1 MSKGLQ
7 ISLLVGLFAISTA
20 AGYFISDMLFPKE
33 AKEVAPAVKE
43 VVVEEPVKSPQPVIH
58 GVEASWSEAFK
69 VYAITVDASVETD
82 DQLKYYIYTDEACKM
97 ECDHGFENMFKVE
110 GTDDGNYY
118 IKVVNNRTQVDEA
131 YYTISDCKKPAE
143 KPTEVVRPLTESHVQ
158 NSINNTK
165 DGRVPVEDSY
175 HFATNQKVNIKINET
190 GTPISYSYFSEIWN
204 GKNMGDFSRVEV
216 VKLYYTGNKIYQMDI
231 NVY

>member
-7 ISLLVGLFAISTA
+7 ISLLVGLFALSTA

-33 AKEVAPAVKE
+33 SKEVVKVE
-43 VVVEEPVKSPQPVIH
+43 KQVVEEPVKSSLPVIH
-58 GVEASWSEAFK
+58 GVNSSWSEALK
-69 VYAITVDASVETD
+69 VYTITVDASVETD
-82 DQLKYYIYTDEACKM
+82 DQLKYYLYTDEACKM
-97 ECDHGFENMFKVE
+97 ECDHGFENEFDVN

-143 KPTEVVRPLTESHVQ
+143 KPTEVVRPLTESKVQ
-158 NSINNTK
+158 NSINSTE
-165 DGRVPVEDSY
+165 DGLVPSDCGAYFAAHQTVKVLNDSVRSY
-175 HFATNQKVNIKINET
+175 DDFAAVWLDKFMGHIN
-190 GTPISYSYFSEIWN
+190 S
-204 GKNMGDFSRVEV
+204 VQV
-216 VKLYYTGNKIYQMDI
+216 VKLHYNGYNRVYQMDI

>member
-7 ISLLVGLFAISTA
+7 ISLLVGLFALSTA

-33 AKEVAPAVKE
+33 AKEVVKVE
-43 VVVEEPVKSPQPVIH
+43 KTVVEEPVKSSLPVIH
-58 GVEASWSEAFK
+58 DVKSSWSEALK
-69 VYAITVDASVETD
+69 VYTITVDASVETD
-82 DQLKYYIYTDEACKM
+82 DQLKYYLYTDEACKM
-97 ECDHGFENMFKVE
+97 EYDHGFENKFEDVK

-143 KPTEVVRPLTESHVQ
+143 KPAEIVRPLTESQVQ
-158 NSINNTK
+158 NSINSTT
-165 DGRVPVEDSY
+165 DGYVPSGWSAYFAAPQTVKVLNGSDSSY
-175 HFATNQKVNIKINET
+175 ADFAAVWGEKSMGIIN
-190 GTPISYSYFSEIWN
+190 S
-204 GKNMGDFSRVEV
+204 VQV
-216 VKLYYTGNKIYQMDI
+216 VKLHYNGYNRVYQMDI

>member
-7 ISLLVGLFAISTA
+7 ISLLVGLFALSTA

-33 AKEVAPAVKE
+33 AKEVVKVE
-43 VVVEEPVKSPQPVIH
+43 ETVVEEPVKSSLPVIH

-69 VYAITVDASVETD
+69 VYTIKVDASVETD
-82 DQLKYYIYTDEACKM
+82 DQLKYYLYTDEAYKM
-97 ECDHGFENMFKVE
+97 ECDHGFENRFDVK

-118 IKVVNNRTQVDEA
+118 IKVVNNRTQLDEA

-143 KPTEVVRPLTESHVQ
+143 KPAEVARPLTESQVQ
-158 NSINNTK
+158 DSINSTE
-165 DGRVPVEDSY
+165 DGSVPSGWSAYFAAPQTVKVLNGGDSPY
-175 HFATNQKVNIKINET
+175 ADFAAVWLDKLNGTIN
-190 GTPISYSYFSEIWN
+190 S
-204 GKNMGDFSRVEV
+204 VQV
-216 VKLYYTGNKIYQMDI
+216 VKLHYNDYNRVYQMDI

>member
-33 AKEVAPAVKE
+33 AKEVVKVE
-43 VVVEEPVKSPQPVIH
+43 KPVVEEPVKSSLPVIH
-58 GVEASWSEAFK
+58 DVNSSWSDALK
-69 VYAITVDASVETD
+69 VYTITVDASVETD
-82 DQLKYYIYTDEACKM
+82 DQLKYYLYTDEACKM
-97 ECDHGFENMFKVE
+97 ECDHGFENMFEVK

-143 KPTEVVRPLTESHVQ
+143 KPAEVVRPLTESQVQ
-158 NSINNTK
+158 NAINSTT
-165 DGRVPVEDSY
+165 DGSVPSDWSKY
-175 HFATNQKVNIKINET
+175 YFATNQKVNIKINET
-190 GTPISYSYFSEIWN
+190 GTPISYSYFSDIWN
-204 GKNMGDFSRVEV
+204 GKNMGTFSRVEV

-231 NVY
+231 NIY

>member
-69 VYAITVDASVETD
+69 VYTITVDASVETD

-97 ECDHGFENMFKVE
+97 ECDHGFENMFEVK

-131 YYTISDCKKPAE
+131 FYMVSDCKKPAE
-143 KPTEVVRPLTESHVQ
+143 KPAEAVRPLTESQVQ
-158 NSINNTK
+158 NSINSTT
-165 DGRVPVEDSY
+165 DGYVPSGWSAYFAAPQTVKVLNGGDSS
-175 HFATNQKVNIKINET
+175 FADFAAVWSEKSMGIIN
-190 GTPISYSYFSEIWN
+190 S
-204 GKNMGDFSRVEV
+204 VQV
-216 VKLYYTGNKIYQMDI
+216 VKLHYNGYNRVYQMDI

>member
-33 AKEVAPAVKE
+33 AKEVVKVE
-43 VVVEEPVKSPQPVIH
+43 KPVVEEPVKSSLPVIH
-58 GVEASWSEAFK
+58 DVNSSWSEALK
-69 VYAITVDASVETD
+69 VYTITVDASVETD
-82 DQLKYYIYTDEACKM
+82 DQLKYYLYTDEACKM
-97 ECDHGFENMFKVE
+97 ECDHGFENKFDVN

-143 KPTEVVRPLTESHVQ
+143 KPAEVVRPLTESHVQ

-165 DGRVPVEDSY
+165 DGRVPVEDSD

>member
-7 ISLLVGLFAISTA
+7 ISLLVGLFALSTA

-33 AKEVAPAVKE
+33 AKEVVKVE
-43 VVVEEPVKSPQPVIH
+43 KTVVEEPVKSSLPVIH
-58 GVEASWSEAFK
+58 GVNSSWSEALK
-69 VYAITVDASVETD
+69 VYTITVDASVETD
-82 DQLKYYIYTDEACKM
+82 DQLKYYLYTDEACKM
-97 ECDHGFENMFKVE
+97 ECDHGFENRFDVN

-143 KPTEVVRPLTESHVQ
+143 KPAEIVRPLTESQVQ
-158 NSINNTK
+158 NSINSTT
-165 DGRVPVEDSY
+165 DGSVPSGWSTY
-175 HFATNQKVNIKINET
+175 YFATHQTVKVLNGGDSSYADFAAVWLDKYNGFIN
-190 GTPISYSYFSEIWN
+190 S
-204 GKNMGDFSRVEV
+204 VQV
-216 VKLYYTGNKIYQMDI
+216 VKLHYNGYNRVYQMDI

>member
-33 AKEVAPAVKE
+33 AKEVVKVEKPA
-43 VVVEEPVKSPQPVIH
+43 VEEPVRSSLPVIH
-58 GVEASWSEAFK
+58 GVNSSWSEALK
-69 VYAITVDASVETD
+69 VYTITVDASVETD
-82 DQLKYYIYTDEACKM
+82 DQLKYYLYTDEACKM
-97 ECDHGFENMFKVE
+97 ECDHGFENKFDVK

-143 KPTEVVRPLTESHVQ
+143 KPKEVVRPLTESQVQ
-158 NSINNTK
+158 NYINSTK
-165 DGRVPVEDSY
+165 DGSVPSDCDAYFAAHQTVKVLNDSVRSY
-175 HFATNQKVNIKINET
+175 DDFAAVWLDKYMGFIN
-190 GTPISYSYFSEIWN
+190 S
-204 GKNMGDFSRVEV
+204 VQV
-216 VKLYYTGNKIYQMDI
+216 VKLHYNGYNRVYQMDI

>member
-7 ISLLVGLFAISTA
+7 ISLLVGLFALSTA

-33 AKEVAPAVKE
+33 AKEVVKVE
-43 VVVEEPVKSPQPVIH
+43 KTVVEEPVKSSLPVIH
-58 GVEASWSEAFK
+58 DVKSSWSEALK
-69 VYAITVDASVETD
+69 VYTITVDASVETD
-82 DQLKYYIYTDEACKM
+82 DQLKYYLYTDEACKM
-97 ECDHGFENMFKVE
+97 ECDHGFENKFEDVK

-143 KPTEVVRPLTESHVQ
+143 KPKEVVRPLTESQVQ

-165 DGRVPVEDSY
+165 NGRVPDEDSR

-190 GTPISYSYFSEIWN
+190 GTPISYSYFYEIWN